1 MDFGLI
7 WLIFGFIQT
16 NGLARMQ
23 IVNPL
28 KKRIM
33 EKVSFVIP
41 VYNEEEN
48 VRALYESI
56 VKAMEP
62 TGYPFEIVLVNDGS
76 KDKSWSVMEAISKS
90 DARLVAINLVTNY
103 GQSSA
108 MSAGIDYA
116 SGEYVVTLDGDMQND
131 PADVPMMLQ
140 TLLEKDCD
148 VVAGERVDR
157 QDAAISRKLPSRI
170 ANFFIRMITGV
181 KLRDYGCS
189 LRVFRQDIAKNL
201 GLYGELHRFIP
212 VLAVLQGATIVQ
224 VPVQHHPRKFGKSK
238 YGMNRTFKVISDLFL
253 IMFLKR
259 YQNRP
264 IHFFGTLGIITF
276 GGGALIDLYFFILK
290 LLGHDIWGKPLLLLG
305 FMLTLGGI
313 QILTIGIIS
322 EILMRTYY
330 ESQHKKPYRIKK
342 ISGGEEKAA

>member
-1 MDFGLI
+1 
-7 WLIFGFIQT
+7 
-16 NGLARMQ
+16 
-23 IVNPL
+23 
-28 KKRIM
+28 M

-41 VYNEEEN
+41 IYNEEDN
-48 VRALYESI
+48 IRLLYDSI
-56 VKAMEP
+56 VAAMEP
-62 TGYPFEIVLVNDGS
+62 ANYPFEIILVNDGS
-76 KDKSWSVMEAISKS
+76 RDKSWARIEEISAQDK
-90 DARLVAINLVTNY
+90 RMVGINLVTNY

-116 SGEYVVTLDGDMQND
+116 SGDFIVTLDGDMQND

-140 TLLEKDCD
+140 KLVEEDYD
-148 VVAGERVDR
+148 VIAGERMNR
-157 QDAAISRKLPSRI
+157 QDAMITRKIPSRI
-170 ANFFIRMITGV
+170 ANYFIRLITGV
-181 KLRDYGCS
+181 RLRDYGCS
-189 LRVFRQDIAKNL
+189 LRVFKQDIAKNL

-212 VLAVLQGATIVQ
+212 VLAVLQGATILQ
-224 VPVQHHPRKFGKSK
+224 VPVRHHPRKFGQSK

-276 GGGALIDLYFFILK
+276 GLGSLIDIYFLILK
-290 LLGHDIWGKPLLLLG
+290 ILGHDIWGKPLLLLG

-330 ESQHKKPYRIKK
+330 ESQHKKPYRIKR
-342 ISGGEEKAA
+342 ISGGEEKTA